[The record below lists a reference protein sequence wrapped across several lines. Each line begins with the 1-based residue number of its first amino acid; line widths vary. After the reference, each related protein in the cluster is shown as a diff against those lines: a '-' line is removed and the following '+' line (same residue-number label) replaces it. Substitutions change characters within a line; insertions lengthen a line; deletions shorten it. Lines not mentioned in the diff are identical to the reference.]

1 MEELKMA
8 ELTKKAIIE
17 AMNEAYKKN
26 GYYGA
31 CKVYEEMRLPYPA
44 DQTKE
49 LVKKVENTFVGTIA
63 EIKAKVEETKAE
75 AKKART
81 AALRKFESDS
91 KEICDTLI
99 HLAAID
105 SLPNE
110 VATNKE
116 FIDTISN
123 YVLDDYEYS
132 NWPSYFAEYWN
143 IFERAEEALKSK

>member
-1 MEELKMA
+1 MA
-8 ELTKKAIIE
+8 EFTKKAIIE

-26 GYYGA
+26 GYYEA

-49 LVKKVENTFVGTIA
+49 LVKKVEDTFVGTIA

-75 AKKART
+75 AKKARA

-91 KEICDTLI
+91 KEIYDTLI
-99 HLAAID
+99 HLAVID

-116 FIDTISN
+116 FIDAISN

-132 NWPSYFAEYWN
+132 NWPSYFAEFYN
-143 IFERAEEALKSK
+143 VYERAKEAEALKSK

>member
-1 MEELKMA
+1 MA

-49 LVKKVENTFVGTIA
+49 LVKKVEDTFVGTIA

-75 AKKART
+75 AKKAR
-81 AALRKFESDS
+81 AVALRKFESDS

-110 VATNKE
+110 VATNKKV
-116 FIDTISN
+116 IDAIN
-123 YVLDDYEYS
+123 CNFVLRDYDYS
-132 NWPSYFAEYWN
+132 NWSSYLAECWN
-143 IFERAEEALKSK
+143 VFERIEEALKSK

>member
-1 MEELKMA
+1 MA

-31 CKVYEEMRLPYPA
+31 CKVYEEMRLLYPA

-63 EIKAKVEETKAE
+63 DIKAKVEETKAE

-81 AALRKFESDS
+81 VALRKFESDS
-91 KEICDTLI
+91 KEICDTLV

-116 FIDTISN
+116 FIDAISN

>member
-1 MEELKMA
+1 MA

-26 GYYGA
+26 GYYEA
-31 CKVYEEMRLPYPA
+31 CKVYEEMRLPFPA

-81 AALRKFESDS
+81 VALRKFESDS
-91 KEICDTLI
+91 KEICDTLV

-116 FIDTISN
+116 FIDVISN

>member
-1 MEELKMA
+1 MA
-8 ELTKKAIIE
+8 ELTKKEIIG

-26 GYYGA
+26 GYYEA
-31 CKVYEEMRLPYPA
+31 CKVYKEMRLPYPA

-63 EIKAKVEETKAE
+63 DIKAKVEETKAE
-75 AKKART
+75 VKKVRA

-91 KEICDTLI
+91 KEIRDTLV

-116 FIDTISN
+116 FIDVIN
-123 YVLDDYEYS
+123 CNFVLRDYDYS
-132 NWPSYFAEYWN
+132 NWPSYFAEFYN
-143 IFERAEEALKSK
+143 VYEHAKEAEALKSK

>member
-1 MEELKMA
+1 MA

-75 AKKART
+75 AKKPAQRLCGSLKVT
-81 AALRKFESDS
+81 LRKYV
-91 KEICDTLI
+91 I
-99 HLAAID
+99 HLSI
-105 SLPNE
+105 LP
-110 VATNKE
+110 
-116 FIDTISN
+116 
-123 YVLDDYEYS
+123 L
-132 NWPSYFAEYWN
+132 
-143 IFERAEEALKSK
+143 